1 MRITRVI
8 KIIKRSNILT
18 KQEKKELIV
27 KGLLESIVN
36 SYKLILIVPFALLRI
51 LFLILE
57 NLFNYITE
65 FIGVIEAVFY
75 ELTNL
80 LDRKLPELSLTKG
93 KARNRII
100 QEIKNKKYQVK

>member
-8 KIIKRSNILT
+8 KLIKRSNILT

-93 KARNRII
+93 KARDRVI